1 MNANYKKCP
10 NGHYYS
16 VQLSSCP
23 YCVGNN
29 DEEATK
35 FQPTNNGGG
44 GFDDGKTRPMGDMNM
59 GAGGF
64 DDGKTR
70 PMGDMGYAPAG
81 DETNLGGMGDMDP
94 EGETIM
100 PGAERKRKP
109 EPPQGNHTMI
119 LDEEETETADGNVKK
134 VTVQRVRRKLVGW
147 LVSYTLDEMGVDF
160 KLYEGKNVIGRNA
173 NCQIAIQDPS
183 VSGEHATI
191 LFRNGKYSIKDNQST
206 AGTFVNEEDIE
217 LDASYLKDGDL
228 IRLGKTI
235 LRFRMSL

>member
-70 PMGDMGYAPAG
+70 PMGDIGYAPAG

-109 EPPQGNHTMI
+109 APRQGKHAMI
-119 LDEEETETADGNVKK
+119 LDEQSRRSLFSAFVVNWSAGWLAIRSTRWVLTLNSM
-134 VTVQRVRRKLVGW
+134 RVR
-147 LVSYTLDEMGVDF
+147 M
-160 KLYEGKNVIGRNA
+160 
-173 NCQIAIQDPS
+173 
-183 VSGEHATI
+183 
-191 LFRNGKYSIKDNQST
+191 
-206 AGTFVNEEDIE
+206 
-217 LDASYLKDGDL
+217 
-228 IRLGKTI
+228 
-235 LRFRMSL
+235 